1 MVAETSQILLIY
13 DLLKSMDVNEY
24 LKSIENVVID
34 DTIDMR
40 IFPGL
45 ESESRREDFVD
56 CIENLLKHPKFL
68 SSRIIPSS
76 VEEQQI
82 IERGG
87 KVFEK
92 FVHSL
97 IDEIRDF
104 KDYFN

>member
-1 MVAETSQILLIY
+1 
-13 DLLKSMDVNEY
+13 MDVNEY

-40 IFPGL
+40 IFPRIRIRNP
-45 ESESRREDFVD
+45 EEDFVD

-104 KDYFN
+104 

>member
-1 MVAETSQILLIY
+1 M
-13 DLLKSMDVNEY
+13 
-24 LKSIENVVID
+24 ID

-45 ESESRREDFVD
+45 ESESEERIFVD

-87 KVFEK
+87 KVFE
-92 FVHSL
+92 SL
-97 IDEIRDF
+97 
-104 KDYFN
+104 YTV